1 MGTQLKIHELIG
13 EIEKKEFI
21 LPEFQRGYVWTREQV
36 KEYLSSLYREYPT
49 GSFLIWKT
57 PNPGLVRGAGAD
69 NDGGAFQLILDGQ
82 QRLTSIYTLV
92 KGEPPPFYE
101 GEKLYF
107 DIWFNVQTEKFSY
120 FKASE
125 MKGHPEWIPVTN
137 FLRAGIGN
145 YLSAG
150 NGVLTNDEI
159 GFLFQFFE
167 RLNRLDAIKNYVYYL
182 DVVTE
187 REMDQVVQIF
197 NLVNKQGTP
206 LSKSDLALSHICAL
220 WPEARQE
227 MRSLQETL
235 KKEGFDFDLSFYVR
249 CTSAVATN
257 SGRYEPIYDTSV
269 GEIQKAWT
277 RARKAI
283 EYLLN
288 ILRHEAYIDSDRA
301 LVSNNVLVPLVVYI
315 ANGAGKFQDER
326 DKNRFLNWMYL
337 ALIWARYSGST
348 ETALQQDIEALKDAD
363 PTTRLRANIIA
374 QRGRTRV
381 EASDLVGTST
391 RHALSTMAY
400 VVARS
405 EGARDWFNGQPLY
418 AKNIGKSNG
427 LEYHHIFNQDM
438 LYKSGRYD
446 SAVPVHVQRV
456 NEIANIAYLTSVGN
470 KQVSNKPP
478 AEYLPEVLKSYPNA
492 LKEQSV
498 PELPALW
505 HLDRYE
511 DFLAR
516 RRQMLADAMNAYL
529 DGLLAEEQPAEV
541 SIEDYIAAGEGE
553 TVEFKGSL
561 RWDFKQGAVNKTLEK
576 VVARTLAAFMNSKG
590 GTLIIG
596 VSDEG
601 DALGLEADFATLHH
615 HPDADGW
622 EVHLRNNVLNPYL
635 GKDVAATVGVSFG
648 EFQGKSVAVV
658 RAEPSIKPV
667 FLTDGPNTEFH
678 IRAGNTTQLLNV
690 KETTEY
696 IKQRFAASQPWTGMV
711 NL

>member
-1 MGTQLKIHELIG
+1 MGTQLKIHELIS
-13 EIEKKEFI
+13 EIEKKDYI
-21 LPEFQRGYVWTREQV
+21 LPEFQRGYVWNREQV
-36 KEYLSSLYREYPT
+36 KEYLASLYRGYPT

-57 PNPGLVRGAGAD
+57 PNPGLVRGGAPD
-69 NDGGAFQLILDGQ
+69 NDGGSFQLILDGQ

-107 DIWFNVQTEKFSY
+107 DIWFNVQTEQFSY
-120 FKASE
+120 FKALE
-125 MKGHPEWIPVTN
+125 MKGHPEWIAVTP
-137 FLRAGIGN
+137 FLKAGIGN

-150 NGVLTNDEI
+150 NGFLAADEVA
-159 GFLFQFFE
+159 FLFQFFD
-167 RLNRLDAIKNYVYYL
+167 RLNRLDTIKNYVYYL

-187 REMDQVVQIF
+187 REMDQVVKIF

-227 MRSLQETL
+227 MRSLQAAL
-235 KKEGFDFDLSFYVR
+235 KAEGFAFDLSFYVR
-249 CTSAVATN
+249 CASAVATN
-257 SGRYEPIYDTSV
+257 AGTYEPLYRESV
-269 GEIQKAWT
+269 EAIKSAWQ

-288 ILRHEAYIDSDRA
+288 ILRHDAYIDSSNA
-301 LVSNNVLVPLVVYI
+301 LVSDNVLVPLVVYL
-315 ANGAGKFQDER
+315 ANVAGKFKDDRE
-326 DKNRFLNWMYL
+326 KNRFLHWMYL

-363 PTTRLRANIIA
+363 PTTRLRANIVA
-374 QRGRTRV
+374 QRGRTKV
-381 EASDLVGTST
+381 EARDLFNAST
-391 RHALSTMAY
+391 RTAWSTLAY
-400 VVARS
+400 VVARNR
-405 EGARDWFNGQPLY
+405 GARDWFNGQPLY

-446 SAVPVHVQRV
+446 SSSPQDRLRV
-456 NEIANIAYLTSVGN
+456 NEIANIAYLTSAAN
-470 KQVSNKPP
+470 KEVSNKPP
-478 AEYLPEVLKSYPNA
+478 GQYLPDVVKRYPDA
-492 LKEQSV
+492 LRQQVV
-498 PELPALW
+498 PEQPALW
-505 HLDRYE
+505 QLERYE
-511 DFLAR
+511 DFLAH

-529 DGLLAEEQPAEV
+529 DGLLADEKPADV

-553 TVEFKGSL
+553 SVEFKGSL
-561 RWDFKQGAVNKTLEK
+561 RWDYRQGTVNKTLEK
-576 VVARTLAAFMNSKG
+576 MVARTLAAFMNSKG

-601 DALGLEADFATLHH
+601 DALGLEADFATLQHR
-615 HPDADGW
+615 PNADGW
-622 EVHLRNNVLNPYL
+622 EQHLHNVLNSYL
-635 GKDVAATVGVSFG
+635 GKDVAATVSMSFG
-648 EFQGKSVAVV
+648 EFQGKAVAVV
-658 RAEPSIKPV
+658 RAEPGIKPV
-667 FLTDGPNTEFH
+667 FLTDGPNTEFF

-696 IKQRFAASQPWTGMV
+696 IKQHFAAV
-711 NL
+711 A